1 MSEPARLGTPPVV
14 DAESETQTRVTA
26 LDELKVRRTSEE
38 CLVVI
43 YAPSQK
49 ELGRRYVVDL
59 PSIALGR
66 ARDND
71 IVLPSDCV
79 SRRHAKLEQRPDGLY
94 LIDLG
99 STNGTFV
106 NEDPQRVR
114 ERRLRRGDQFSI
126 GDTIFKFLSGNDVE
140 SQYHDI
146 VFRMAITDGL
156 TGLAN
161 RKQLDTVLSEELPRA
176 QRHGRHLSLL
186 MMDIDHFKS
195 INDTHG
201 HLTGDSVLR
210 GIAAALAKRLRQN
223 DKLGRFGGEE
233 FCLVLPETSLSS
245 AVRIAEELRGIV
257 AHQLFVAEGREIR
270 VTVSIGVAAATPA
283 MTVEQLYKAADEM
296 LYKAKGA
303 GRNRVCY

>member
-1 MSEPARLGTPPVV
+1 V
-14 DAESETQTRVTA
+14 DNEYELQTRVTA
-26 LDELKVRRTSEE
+26 LDELKVPQTGQE

-43 YAPSQK
+43 YAPSPR
-49 ELGRRYVVDL
+49 ELGRRYLLGL
-59 PSIALGR
+59 PTIAIGR
-66 ARDND
+66 GRDND

-79 SRRHAKLEQRPDGLY
+79 SRRHARLEQRPDGLY
-94 LIDLG
+94 LIDLD
-99 STNGTFV
+99 STNGTFI
-106 NEDPQRVR
+106 NEEPQRVR

-140 SQYHDI
+140 SQYHDV

-156 TGLAN
+156 TSLAN
-161 RKQLDTVLSEELPRA
+161 RKQLDTVLAEELPRA
-176 QRHGRHLSLL
+176 QRHGRHLAIL
-186 MMDIDHFKS
+186 MMDVDHFKS
-195 INDTHG
+195 INDTYG

-210 GIAAALAKRLRQN
+210 GLAQALQKRLRPN
-223 DKLGRFGGEE
+223 DKLGRYGGEE

-257 AHQLFVAEGREIR
+257 ANQTFVAEGREIS
-270 VTVSIGVAAATPA
+270 VTVSIGAAAAAPV

-296 LYKAKGA
+296 LYKAKHA

>member
-1 MSEPARLGTPPVV
+1 MDADSEL
-14 DAESETQTRVTA
+14 QTRVTG
-26 LDELKVRRTSEE
+26 LDELKIKRTGED

-43 YAPSQK
+43 YAPSPK
-49 ELGRRYVVDL
+49 DLGRRYLLSLSAVA
-59 PSIALGR
+59 IGR
-66 ARDND
+66 GRDND

-94 LIDLG
+94 LVDLE

-106 NEDPQRVR
+106 NEDAQRVR

-156 TGLAN
+156 TNLAN
-161 RKQLDTVLSEELPRA
+161 RKQLDTVLAEELPRA

-186 MMDIDHFKS
+186 MIDIDHFKK
-195 INDTHG
+195 INDSYG

-210 GIAAALAKRLRQN
+210 GLAAALTKRLRQN

-245 AVRIAEELRGIV
+245 AVRIAEDVRGIV
-257 AHQLFVAEGREIR
+257 AQQVFAAEQHEIQ
-270 VTVSIGVAAATPA
+270 VTVSIGVAAATPM
-283 MTVEQLYKAADEM
+283 MTIEQLYKAADDM
-296 LYKAKGA
+296 LYKAKA
-303 GRNRVCY
+303 SGRNRVCY

>member
-1 MSEPARLGTPPVV
+1 MSPKGFPLAV
-14 DAESETQTRVTA
+14 DAEYELQTRVTG
-26 LDELKVRRTSEE
+26 LDELKVKRTGQE

-43 YAPSQK
+43 YAPSPT
-49 ELGRRYVVDL
+49 ELGRRYVLGL
-59 PSIALGR
+59 PTVAIGR
-66 ARDND
+66 GRDND

-79 SRRHAKLEQRPDGLY
+79 SRRHARLEQRPDGLY
-94 LIDLG
+94 LLDLD

-106 NEDPQRVR
+106 NEEPNRVR

-140 SQYHDI
+140 SQYHEI

-156 TGLAN
+156 TNLAN
-161 RKQLDTVLSEELPRA
+161 RKQLDTVLAEELPRA

-186 MMDIDHFKS
+186 MIDIDHFKN
-195 INDTHG
+195 INDTYG

-210 GIAAALAKRLRQN
+210 GLAQALQKRLRPN
-223 DKLGRFGGEE
+223 DKLARYGGEE

-245 AVRIAEELRGIV
+245 AVRIAEDLRGIV
-257 AHQLFVAEGREIR
+257 ANQTFAAEGQEIH
-270 VTVSIGVAAATPA
+270 VTVSMGLAAAKPV

-296 LYKAKGA
+296 LYKAKNS
-303 GRNRVCY
+303 GRNRLCY